1 MDNES
6 TQPMSTLDSEDDFFV
21 QAQSALDRRN
31 LSEFKEIC
39 SFHENIKV
47 LSNKLIKTEADHEE
61 FKSDMYRLFF
71 NALCSDYDEYTYRN
85 PGYVFHSQENP
96 IFVFS
101 TQLLEFGVN
110 LNDYPDILHE
120 AIYRE
125 MDHYCYVDQGY
136 GPAGEMPDGRI
147 TAFLV
152 EQGACLNWIGIN
164 GTVLD
169 YAYQYNSSY
178 PGLEHPQAIEI
189 LKRAGVKR
197 ILDFSEEE
205 WLKSVSF
212 VEVCKQGILKYV
224 KKYLGLFSV
233 NKAEIGR
240 SIALLFNWGP
250 GTQYW
255 WGSHEERKYEEV
267 LQFLLNLDC
276 SLPEIPFHFYH
287 LLSTYLTSLN
297 WWDRT
302 SSVHQNQSRY
312 EKPPQPLKEN
322 YCPILSLSQVMG
334 MLLEHGAEINWV
346 KTSDMFL
353 TDSVTEQRT
362 GVTALDL
369 VLEGLKTKQKTLDF
383 TKQNFESLEKKLR
396 IFYFEKF
403 NLEIHRNQTILQAY
417 QDAYDFLIAH
427 GAKSY
432 AELSNETENA

>member
-1 MDNES
+1 MN
-6 TQPMSTLDSEDDFFV
+6 TLDSENDFFV

-39 SFHENIKV
+39 SHEKNIKV
-47 LSNKLIKTEADHEE
+47 LSNKLIKTESDHEY
-61 FKSDMYRLFF
+61 FKSNMYHLFL
-71 NALCSDYDEYTYRN
+71 NALWSDYDDYTYRH
-85 PGYVFHSQENP
+85 PGYVFHSQDNP
-96 IFVFS
+96 IFVFA
-101 TQLLEFGVN
+101 TQLLEFGLN
-110 LNDYPDILHE
+110 LNDYPDILHQ
-120 AIYRE
+120 AICRE
-125 MDHYCYVDQGY
+125 MDHHYFVDQGY
-136 GPAGEMPDGRI
+136 GPAGEMADGRI

-152 EQGACLNWIGIN
+152 EQGAYLNWIVIN

-169 YAYQYNSSY
+169 YAYQYNSDY
-178 PGLEHPQAIEI
+178 PNWAHPQAIEI

-197 ILDFSEEE
+197 ISDFSEEE
-205 WLKSVSF
+205 WLNSVSF
-212 VEVCKQGILKYV
+212 VDVCKQGILKYV
-224 KKYLGLFSV
+224 KKYLCLFPV

-276 SLPEIPFHFYH
+276 SLPEIPYHFYH

-302 SSVHQNQSRY
+302 SFVHQNQSRY
-312 EKPPQPLKEN
+312 EKPPQPLKDN
-322 YCPILSLSQVMG
+322 YCPFLSLSQVMG

-346 KTSDMFL
+346 KIDMFW
-353 TDSVTEQRT
+353 TDSPPEQPS

-383 TKQNFESLEKKLR
+383 TKQTFESLDKKSP
-396 IFYFEKF
+396 IFYFEKI
-403 NLEIHRNQTILQAY
+403 NLKINRIQTILQAY
-417 QDAYDFLIAH
+417 QEAYDFLIAH
-427 GAKSY
+427 GAKTY
-432 AELSNETENA
+432 AELSA